1 MGLAIYIYIFG
12 AKEGI
17 REKQEK
23 TRGDETRRDALI
35 KSPYTIYQQLITTT
49 TTTTC
54 FFFFVFRGLVI
65 SRKWCKN

>member
-35 KSPYTIYQQLITTT
+35 KSPYTIYQ
-49 TTTTC
+49 
-54 FFFFVFRGLVI
+54 
-65 SRKWCKN
+65 